1 MTTAAIN
8 LTEMSGKSQSGK
20 KGWITYLA
28 KVRPIIAFV
37 VGLQHNQ
44 TNTFISGS
52 IQNGLEKI
60 HEHSE
65 SYKIAFSFLALNK
78 TNMPFID
85 INFGCKKRWLIALLY
100 CWVD

>member
-20 KGWITYLA
+20 KGWMTYLA

-44 TNTFISGS
+44 TNTFINDN
-52 IQNGLEKI
+52 IVFKIVWKKI
-60 HEHSE
+60 HD
-65 SYKIAFSFLALNK
+65 NK
-78 TNMPFID
+78 N
-85 INFGCKKRWLIALLY
+85 
-100 CWVD
+100 